1 MQSFLV
7 RLVRGAVSWMTYMAS
22 KEIAETEK
30 LRHFKD
36 VCRQRSIFYSLQSIR
51 TRFDAFLGELEA
63 NIDHLFASY

>member
-7 RLVRGAVSWMTYMAS
+7 RLVRVAVSWMTYMAS

-36 VCRQRSIFYSLQSIR
+36 VCRQRSIFYSLQ
-51 TRFDAFLGELEA
+51 DQV
-63 NIDHLFASY
+63 